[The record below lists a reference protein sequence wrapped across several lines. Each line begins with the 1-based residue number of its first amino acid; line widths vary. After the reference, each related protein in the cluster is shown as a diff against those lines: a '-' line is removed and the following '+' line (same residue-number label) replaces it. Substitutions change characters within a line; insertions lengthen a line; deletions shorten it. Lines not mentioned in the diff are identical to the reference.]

1 MTEHIRVRLVP
12 KTREGESITMDLR
25 EIVPMYAKRFA
36 PDARRTTEA
45 MRKSFHLGLSAKIT
59 RNNSLDAAIPKANFK
74 KIFKAD
80 LIEKKPKAASDRM
93 YKTAESILSAK
104 TELEVP
110 EELKDTIAFAYI
122 PTPPEFY
129 GISFITPCVS
139 VYHLKL
145 LDVLRSLNGCLC
157 HRNGWTGRNIRV
169 AMADTGFA
177 RHPYFDSQGYN
188 IQRVSTPGLGDPAE
202 DNSGHGTGESANIL
216 IMAPDCQ
223 FIGVKHDDYSAVAL
237 ETSLEQ
243 NPHIIS
249 NSWGWDIDKN
259 SKEEIKSEN
268 PNLFNEIRDVEYII
282 NDAIDDGVVVVFAAG
297 NGHKA
302 FPGSMPDV
310 LSIGGV
316 TVEKTGDL
324 TASSY
329 ASSFESKLY
338 PARQVPDVCGIVG
351 EYGSKPM
358 KGHIMLPVPNSCKLE
373 GSNMPQSKS
382 KTGWGIFSGTSAA
395 CPQAAG
401 IAALMLSANPDLTP
415 AQVKSILAET
425 AKDVTKGA
433 TGLGDEALPGPD
445 KATGAGFIDAYQA
458 CLSAKRMHT

>member
-1 MTEHIRVRLVP
+1 
-12 KTREGESITMDLR
+12 MDLR
-25 EIVPMYAKRFA
+25 EIAPMYAKRFA
-36 PDARRTTEA
+36 PDVKRSTEA
-45 MRKSFHLGLSAKIT
+45 LRKSFHIGLSAKIT
-59 RNNSLDAAIPKANFK
+59 RNNSLDAAIPKAKFK
-74 KIFKAD
+74 EIFKTE
-80 LIEKKPKAASDRM
+80 LIEKKSKITPNRV
-93 YKTAESILSAK
+93 YKRSESVVSAK
-104 TELEVP
+104 SELKVP
-110 EELKDTIAFAYI
+110 EEMKDTIAFAYI

-177 RHPYFDSQGYN
+177 RHPYFESQGYN
-188 IQRVSTPGLGDPAE
+188 IQRVSAPGIGDPAA
-202 DNSGHGTGESANIL
+202 DTNGHGTGESANVL

-249 NSWGWDIDKN
+249 NSWGWDIDKY
-259 SKEEIKSEN
+259 SKEEIKIED

-297 NGHKA
+297 NGHRA

-310 LSIGGV
+310 LAIGGV
-316 TVEKTGDL
+316 SVEKNGEL
-324 TASSY
+324 KASSY
-329 ASSFESKLY
+329 ASSFESKMY
-338 PARQVPDVCGIVG
+338 PGRQVPDVCGIVG
-351 EYGSKPM
+351 EYGSEPM
-358 KGHIMLPVPNSCKLE
+358 KGHIMLPVPNECDLE
-373 GSNMPQSKS
+373 GTNMPVSKS
-382 KTGWGIFSGTSAA
+382 KWGWGIFSGTSAS
-395 CPQAAG
+395 CPQTAG
-401 IAALMLSANPDLTP
+401 IAALMMSANPDLTP
-415 AQVKSILAET
+415 VQVKSILAET
-425 AKDVTKGA
+425 AKDVVKGT
-433 TGLGDEALPGPD
+433 TGLRDEAQPGPD

-458 CLSAKRMHT
+458 CLSAGRMHA